1 MNNFTKYEIQEK
13 FPMLYY
19 LDLEDCYVK
28 LTDSYDYSKAEIV
41 PCQIIDCDYDKRCT
55 IEVLDED
62 CIPEEP
68 HYGIRWHDL
77 FKTKEAANEALV
89 QTGELSS
96 GDFDFDNYEE
106 YGLNFDDILKLTLS
120 RKNYYR
126 FKKARRK
133 SSNKEN
139 YTLWTEVGQ
148 IRAGE
153 HFTSRKDLLKAIL
166 KFDHEYLEGI
176 NIDSNHSL
184 NQIEFFA
191 EQNRQFFFD
200 CNGYMGVKTSSKY
213 VPRYKTYKDY
223 QKTKVNRF
231 KQR

>member
-28 LTDSYDYSKAEIV
+28 LIDSYDYSKAKIM

-55 IEVLDED
+55 IDVFDENGL
-62 CIPEEP
+62 PEAP

-77 FKTKEAANEALV
+77 FKTEESAKEALV
-89 QTGELSS
+89 QMEKLSS
-96 GDFDFDNYEE
+96 DDFDWMNYEE

-166 KFDHEYLEGI
+166 KFDPDYMEGI
-176 NIDSNHSL
+176 NIDSNDSL
-184 NQIEFFA
+184 DRIDFLAQH
-191 EQNRQFFFD
+191 NRNFFFD
-200 CNGYMGVKTSSKY
+200 FYGYMGKNTSAKY
-213 VPRYKTYKDY
+213 VPRYKSYKDY

-231 KQR
+231 KRR